1 MLISTHSRLHQRWH
15 MTLSS
20 SLTSFCPTLV
30 FSRHFHVHFAATL
43 HSPPSPAQ
51 RQIASM
57 LFWLHSTFLSFH
69 YAFSLSISFCPL
81 CNNENHHICLFFFFL
96 HYLWLLNIERRA
108 CRALLLRSPYKA
120 GRESEMVR
128 MHCLTWAHVFQFNFL
143 IWCCQTAV
151 FGIHEPV

>member
-43 HSPPSPAQ
+43 HSPPHQHKGKLHLCCFGFIPPFCLF
-51 RQIASM
+51 IM
-57 LFWLHSTFLSFH
+57 LFHSPSPFVLYVIMKTI
-69 YAFSLSISFCPL
+69 ISVF
-81 CNNENHHICLFFFFL
+81 FFFFL